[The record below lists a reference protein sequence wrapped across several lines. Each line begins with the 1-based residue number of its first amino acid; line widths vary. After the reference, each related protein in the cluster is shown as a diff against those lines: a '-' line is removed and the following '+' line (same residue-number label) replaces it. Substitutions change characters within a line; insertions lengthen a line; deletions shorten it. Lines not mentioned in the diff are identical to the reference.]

1 MADPTPKKNDSADAR
16 RQDNVSPFVEERYLS
31 IIIHG
36 PAGGNDSSTS
46 KAESADSG
54 VYTCSSPAN
63 TAQKI
68 IVHRGW
74 RPATKWPYKLPT
86 EKYPK

>member
-1 MADPTPKKNDSADAR
+1 MVCAPVAVRRRWRRSSPDPREQSAIWI
-16 RQDNVSPFVEERYLS
+16 VEE
-31 IIIHG
+31 G
-36 PAGGNDSSTS
+36 PGGLRVQFDSSTS